1 MTRDD
6 FRRPADTLR
15 SIPLEVVFTAWGAVR
30 DPHDPARWRTE
41 RGPISVTG
49 TKFFN
54 WHTRQGGG
62 GAIDLVMHL
71 SGCDART
78 AMDGLARQ
86 LGSGALD
93 KGVRSAAHTAAH
105 KTASNAVS
113 NATNDRSSPV
123 SAPLSTGRR
132 NRRALRLPPRSLRHL
147 TRVQRYLT
155 ERRGLSAD
163 LLAPLIEAGTI
174 YADGRGNAV
183 FVMVA
188 GKPPRA
194 VGAELRGT
202 GPRSWRG
209 LAPGT
214 CKDAGY
220 FWIGVAGSRR
230 IILCESAIDAI
241 SCYQLQARNHGQLRD
256 CICISTAGV
265 RPDASWLVPLLSRG
279 YGIYCGY
286 DTDAPGEA
294 AAIQLTLRHPLIE
307 RLRPPAHDWNDAL
320 TSDH

>member
-6 FRRPADTLR
+6 FRRQADTLR

-30 DPHDPARWRTE
+30 DPRDPARWRSE

-78 AMDGLARQ
+78 AMDQLARQ
-86 LGSGALD
+86 FGSGALHE
-93 KGVRSAAHTAAH
+93 GGGSAARAGANNEANH
-105 KTASNAVS
+105 
-113 NATNDRSSPV
+113 ATHGCPSTEA
-123 SAPLSTGRR
+123 APLLALRR
-132 NRRALRLPPRSLRHL
+132 NPQPLRLPPRSLRHL
-147 TRVQRYLT
+147 TGVQRYLT
-155 ERRGLSAD
+155 KRRGLSAE
-163 LLAPLIEAGTI
+163 LLAPLIEAGTL

-202 GPRSWRG
+202 GPRAWRG
-209 LAPGT
+209 LAPGS

-220 FWIGVAGSRR
+220 FWIGGKGSRR

-241 SCYQLQARNHGQLRD
+241 SCYQLQAPDPDHGQLRD

-279 YGIYCGY
+279 YRIYCGY

-294 AAIQLTLRHPLIE
+294 AAIQLTLRHPSIE

-320 TSDH
+320 TADN

>member
-1 MTRDD
+1 MARDD
-6 FRRPADTLR
+6 FRRRADLLR

-30 DPHDPARWRTE
+30 DPRDPARWRTE

-54 WHTRQGGG
+54 WDTHQGGG

-93 KGVRSAAHTAAH
+93 EGVWSAARTAA
-105 KTASNAVS
+105 SNEAN
-113 NATNDRSSPV
+113 NATHGCPSIEAAQLP
-123 SAPLSTGRR
+123 ALRR
-132 NRRALRLPPRSLRHL
+132 NPKPLRLPPRSLRHL
-147 TRVQRYLT
+147 ARVQRYLT

-163 LLAPLIEAGTI
+163 LLAPLIEAGTL

-220 FWIGVAGSRR
+220 FWLGVAGSQR

-241 SCYQLQARNHGQLRD
+241 SCYQLQTRDHGQLRD
-256 CICISTAGV
+256 CICISTTGV